1 MRLRLRLW
9 LLISACVL
17 VCIHVWGFALFRLLV
32 SLFESWSACV
42 VSLLVEFNAFHIN
55 LGCAVYSINLLVF
68 LWWPVF
74 LPVLPVL
81 PVILEQFY
89 LWNCLIV
96 FDVWPCIFSI
106 VDCISLGQLVSLFLG
121 LESWAVH
128 VLARLGFHFFWVTG
142 PWRQVWTARIIFG
155 RFWGGTR
162 ERRFQASLGLMFTQV
177 RSRSVILKLAMIR
190 LKLDVQLLFFFLK
203 FSDSHIYFT
212 DLVIQLLS
220 AVQLNLFLLEIS

>member
-1 MRLRLRLW
+1 MRLSLSLRLRS
-9 LLISACVL
+9 LISACVL
-17 VCIHVWGFALFRLLV
+17 VCIHIWGFALFGFIV

-55 LGCAVYSINLLVF
+55 LCCAAYSVNLLVF

-74 LPVLPVL
+74 LPVLS
-81 PVILEQFY
+81 VILEQFY

-96 FDVWPCIFSI
+96 FDVWPCVFSI
-106 VDCISLGQLVSLFLG
+106 VDRISLGQLVSLFLW

-142 PWRQVWTARIIFG
+142 PWRQVWTTRMIFS
-155 RFWGGTR
+155 RFWSGTR
-162 ERRFQASLGLMFTQV
+162 ERRFHASLGLMFTQV
-177 RSRSVILKLAMIR
+177 RSRSVILKLAMVR
-190 LKLDVQLLFFFLK
+190 LKLYVQFLFFFLE

-212 DLVIQLLS
+212 DLVIKLLS
-220 AVQLNLFLLEIS
+220 TVQLNLFLLEIS